1 MWDSSQSDVAR
12 ISQALERNASDQ
24 EGDKLYKKFNGTT
37 QEPVRLAVA
46 LRGFFLADGVTESQR
61 EVFGAYLK
69 RRIRPTAEAL
79 IEAEAL
85 PQLQQLEALGWL
97 DAALVDAFLQSAIRQ
112 RKTSVTVWLL
122 HLKTQKYG
130 FRDRDFTL

>member
-12 ISQALERNASDQ
+12 ISQALERNASGQ
-24 EGDKLYKKFNGTT
+24 EGDKLYQKFNGTT

-122 HLKTQKYG
+122 QLKTQKYG